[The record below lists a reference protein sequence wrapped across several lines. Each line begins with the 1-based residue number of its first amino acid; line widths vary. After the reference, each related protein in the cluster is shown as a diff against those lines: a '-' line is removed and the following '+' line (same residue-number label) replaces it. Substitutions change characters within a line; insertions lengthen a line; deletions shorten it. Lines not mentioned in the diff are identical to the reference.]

1 MSEEK
6 LLSLKAA
13 AEYLDVSEKRLK
25 ELSDHGVIP
34 AYRVAGLYLRFR
46 KNQLE
51 KLKGKISN
59 IQNQYTQYQK
69 ARTSF
74 ARKVPYTVK
83 DRLKDF
89 WHYYDFY
96 IVSLV
101 LMAVILAIIFKHTL

>member
-13 AEYLDVSEKRLK
+13 AEYLEVSEKRLK

-46 KNQLE
+46 KNQLQ
-51 KLKGKISN
+51 KLKGKITN
-59 IQNQYTQYQK
+59 IQSQYSEYQQ
-69 ARTSF
+69 ARSSF
-74 ARKVPYTVK
+74 ARDVTYTAK

-89 WHYYDFY
+89 WHFYDFY
-96 IVSLV
+96 IISVV
-101 LMAVILAIIFKHTL
+101 LIATILFMIFRHTL

>member
-13 AEYLDVSEKRLK
+13 AEYLGVTEKRLK

-34 AYRVAGLYLRFR
+34 AYRVAGLYLRFK

-51 KLKGKISN
+51 KLKGKITN
-59 IQNQYTQYQK
+59 IQTQYSQYLQ
-69 ARTSF
+69 ARSSF
-74 ARKVPYTVK
+74 TREATYTFR

-89 WHYYDFY
+89 WHFYDFY
-96 IVSLV
+96 IISML
-101 LMAVILAIIFKHTL
+101 LIMCILFIIFKHTL

>member
-13 AEYLDVSEKRLK
+13 ADYLNVSEKQLK
-25 ELSDHGVIP
+25 ELADHGVVP
-34 AYRVAGLYLRFR
+34 AYRVAGLYLRFK

-51 KLKGKISN
+51 KLKGKISS
-59 IQNQYTQYQK
+59 IQNQYSQYQK

-74 ARKVPYTVK
+74 ARKVPYTLK

-96 IVSLV
+96 ILSLI
-101 LMAVILAIIFKHTL
+101 LIAVILAIIFKHTL